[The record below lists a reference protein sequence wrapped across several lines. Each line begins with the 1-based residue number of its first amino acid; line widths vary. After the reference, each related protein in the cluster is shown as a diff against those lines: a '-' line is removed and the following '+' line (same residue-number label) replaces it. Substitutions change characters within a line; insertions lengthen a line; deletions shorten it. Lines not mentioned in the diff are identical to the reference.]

1 MNRMDGTVS
10 KFWLSIQA
18 NVRAVLQRVSRLSI
32 AAALVVCAGTL
43 CIPLTGCNDGPH
55 DGQGLDNAAGTVVF
69 QERTSPNEAY
79 VSSEDDVVYYDIVVS
94 QDADTHMV
102 TVSCASNSAFFDPLS
117 YTVNCD
123 QAITQDDVTVRWT
136 TAMGGSEPSEKDQLV
151 VAHIAIAQD
160 GQVIDEHVVNFTS
173 GVVDILADALG

>member
-1 MNRMDGTVS
+1 MDGTVS

-18 NVRAVLQRVSRLSI
+18 NVRAVLRRASCLGIVTV
-32 AAALVVCAGTL
+32 LVACAGFAL
-43 CIPLTGCNDGPH
+43 CVPLTGCSDGPH
-55 DGQGLDNAAGTVVF
+55 NGQGQDNAAGTVVF

-94 QDADTHMV
+94 QDDDTHVV
-102 TVSCASNSAFFDPLS
+102 TVSCTSNSAFFDPLS
-117 YTVNCD
+117 YTVDCD
-123 QAITQDDVTVRWT
+123 QSIAQDDVTVRWT

-173 GVVDILADALG
+173 GVVDILADVLG